1 MPNTSFPGQ
10 DDAIWI
16 PSGRATLAVPQAFG
30 PRILWFGVA
39 DGTNLL
45 YLADESKLQ
54 LGGEGYRFYGG
65 HRLWIAPE
73 SPARSMQPDN
83 DPVTVTEVGG
93 AFTFRSNVDK
103 FGVQKSLEIM
113 PLGSET
119 YSVVHTVTNHS
130 AYDLEL
136 AAWALTMMKSG
147 TTVHFPQPEFER
159 HVDRLTPNRPLVTWG
174 YTKLGDPRWTWGD
187 ELASLR
193 QDSTLGPVK
202 IGTFL
207 IQGYAAAESDGHL
220 LVKTFSVSPGEAHT
234 DLGCNFETFTNED
247 MIEIETLS
255 PLVKLAPGEALV
267 HVETWRLYM
276 DTTLSGTDAERAK
289 QLAELA
295 AAI

>member
-10 DDAIWI
+10 DTAIWI

-39 DGTNLL
+39 EGTNLL

-83 DPVTVTEVGG
+83 DPVTVVEANG
-93 AFTFRSNVDK
+93 AFSFSSAADK
-103 FGVQKSLEIM
+103 FGVQKTLSIR
-113 PLGSET
+113 PLGEET
-119 YSVVHTVTNHS
+119 YQVVHTVTNHS
-130 AYDLEL
+130 AYELEL
-136 AAWALTMMKSG
+136 AAWSLSMMKAG
-147 TTVHFPQPEFER
+147 TTVHFPQPPFER

-187 ELASLR
+187 QLASLR
-193 QDSTLGPVK
+193 QDEAMGPVK

-207 IQGYAAAESDGHL
+207 IQGYAAAESEGHL
-220 LVKTFSVSPGEAHT
+220 LVKKFGVSPSAVHA
-234 DLGCNFETFTNED
+234 DMGCNFETFTNED

-255 PLVKLAPGEALV
+255 PLVRLGTGESV
-267 HVETWRLYM
+267 THSETWRLFV
-276 DTTLSGTDAERAK
+276 DTTLTGTDAERAAL
-289 QLAELA
+289 LAELA
-295 AAI
+295 ATI